1 MGILKV
7 VSYAI
12 LKEVIFPP
20 DLDMRH
26 PDHAIIAT
34 AKAIQADCENRKTIM
49 VSRDIN
55 MRVICDSI
63 GIEAQDYI
71 SEKAAPSFEELYNG
85 FMFKHSMM
93 RLLIGLCRR
102 KYYVTKVKQNNKCT
116 KSICYDDI
124 KCKRKVGI
132 SKLKPS

>member
-34 AKAIQADCENRKTIM
+34 AKAIRADCENERPLSL
-49 VSRDIN
+49 SRYQY
-55 MRVICDSI
+55 
-63 GIEAQDYI
+63 A
-71 SEKAAPSFEELYNG
+71 
-85 FMFKHSMM
+85 
-93 RLLIGLCRR
+93 
-102 KYYVTKVKQNNKCT
+102 
-116 KSICYDDI
+116 CY
-124 KCKRKVGI
+124 
-132 SKLKPS
+132 L